1 MNNQLELLLR
11 RAEKTLCER
20 QVCTYWK
27 IPNDLRLT
35 HDEVVFGERGPCDFL
50 GHTTDGRAVL
60 IEAKMSRL
68 PRLRVPHKRGILGH
82 QWMALRDADAA
93 GAVALIAWMNSEI
106 NEVVILP
113 FARAREL
120 RGSRRSIPWPGGAS
134 LDGLQADEASLVVF
148 RALVDV
154 IQPKAHA
161 V

>member
-1 MNNQLELLLR
+1 MPNSLELLLR
-11 RAEKTLCER
+11 RAEKTLRER

-50 GHTTDGRAVL
+50 GHTTDGRALL

-106 NEVVILP
+106 NEVVVLP

-120 RGSRRSIPWPGGAS
+120 RGSRRSIPWTGGAS
-134 LDGLQADEASLVVF
+134 LEGLDANETPLVIVD
-148 RALVDV
+148 ALIDV
-154 IQPKAHA
+154 IQTKAHS